1 MAKTDAR
8 DRSEEERADEL
19 REAPAATAALTGR
32 MRAHVLHYAEGLTD
46 IERVHAIRIA
56 DPQYNLLIM
65 DDYAPVIGMV
75 RGAVSILSDER
86 ELVMEGIKGFYR
98 LLKNDFT
105 LLIQPGDADERT
117 AVGAAP
123 RRA

>member
-1 MAKTDAR
+1 MAKTKKNAP
-8 DRSEEERADEL
+8 EQ
-19 REAPAATAALTGR
+19 EAAAEKVALTGR
-32 MRAHVLHYAEGLTD
+32 MSAHVLHYAEGLTD
-46 IERVHAIRIA
+46 IVRVHAIRVS

-75 RGAVSILSDER
+75 RGSVSILSDER
-86 ELVMEGIKGFYR
+86 ELVMDNIKGFYR

-117 AVGAAP
+117 ASGFAP
-123 RRA
+123 RRS

>member
-1 MAKTDAR
+1 MAEKGLP
-8 DRSEEERADEL
+8 EKERKGAG
-19 REAPAATAALTGR
+19 APKAALTGR

-46 IERVHAIRIA
+46 IERVHAIRIG
-56 DPQYNLLIM
+56 DPGYNLLIM

-75 RGAVSILSDER
+75 RGTVRILSDER

-117 AVGAAP
+117 AVGVAP
-123 RRA
+123 RRG